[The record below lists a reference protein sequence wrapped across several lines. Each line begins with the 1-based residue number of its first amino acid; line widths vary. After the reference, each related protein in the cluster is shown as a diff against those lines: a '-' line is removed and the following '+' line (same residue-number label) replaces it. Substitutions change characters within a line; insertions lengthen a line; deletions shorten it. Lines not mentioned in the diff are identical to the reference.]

1 MSAKMNSI
9 GQTYKEIIIKKSLN
23 PCNVLFKLV
32 VFNCFAL
39 FFSLRRSIIKISNQ
53 FIQFNS
59 ISSKPVSNH
68 PSLCF
73 SSRVLI

>member
-1 MSAKMNSI
+1 MNSV
-9 GQTYKEIIIKKSLN
+9 GQTNEEIIILKSVN

-32 VFNCFAL
+32 VCNCLAL

-59 ISSKPVSNH
+59 ISSKPVGNH
-68 PSLCF
+68 TNLSF
-73 SSRVLI
+73 SSHVLI